1 MSDFERAVS
10 DARRGH
16 RMHEWEGVA
25 VRLAAAAEREAAR
38 LTEIIEQA
46 RAALMQG
53 GQTDRIRWQAAVQVL
68 AANHALVTREPN
80 YQYQVFDTKRSRVVM
95 EVPTEDV
102 DDVKTHME
110 FNHWVLRRR
119 VVGPWEEVK

>member
-1 MSDFERAVS
+1 
-10 DARRGH
+10 
-16 RMHEWEGVA
+16 MHEWEGVA
-25 VRLAAAAEREAAR
+25 IRLAAAAQAETKR

-80 YQYQVFDTKRSRVVM
+80 YQYQVFDTNRSRKVM
-95 EVPTEDV
+95 DV
-102 DDVKTHME
+102 LDGDLPNVQADMAKYTPDG
-110 FNHWVLRRR
+110 WVIRRR